1 MPILM
6 RKQDPGIFSTKTDS
20 TGGHIGGQ
28 GHWGLCGPTCPLQV
42 SSISSPST
50 SSPSTL
56 PPSPSTSTPRTCTSS
71 DGTSGVCVSPALCIG
86 ADLANLRGQE
96 CLLLSGRKGAFSA
109 QRLFVTTIP
118 IVFSAKGLCCG
129 TSLAGGS
136 VLPSAAVSPV
146 PDSTLPA
153 ITIKEVEQL
162 LREVILIVALTN
174 IITTMMYLKVP
185 GTSIRSAAAKGGST
199 AGDSPSSPSWR

>member
-1 MPILM
+1 MEG
-6 RKQDPGIFSTKTDS
+6 KVHF
-20 TGGHIGGQ
+20 
-28 GHWGLCGPTCPLQV
+28 
-42 SSISSPST
+42 
-50 SSPSTL
+50 
-56 PPSPSTSTPRTCTSS
+56 
-71 DGTSGVCVSPALCIG
+71 
-86 ADLANLRGQE
+86 LRN
-96 CLLLSGRKGAFSA
+96 
-109 QRLFVTTIP
+109 
-118 IVFSAKGLCCG
+118 VFSSRPSRSFSLFPPKGLCCG

-185 GTSIRSAAAKGGST
+185 GTSIRSAAAKGGSSSGST
-199 AGDSPSSPSWR
+199 AGRHGSIRDIFIFIFFCWLGNSGNLVTFIPFFFTYFLSTLVL